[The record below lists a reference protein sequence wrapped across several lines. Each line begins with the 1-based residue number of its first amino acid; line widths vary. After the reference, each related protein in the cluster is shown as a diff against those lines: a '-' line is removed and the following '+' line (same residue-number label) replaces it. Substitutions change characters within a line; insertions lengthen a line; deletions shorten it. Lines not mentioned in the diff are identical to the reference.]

1 MPVTFEQLVGRARE
15 GLGPELEQAL
25 SLRDDQLRAVLD
37 RIVKATIAGL
47 GFHVAD
53 TTGEVCDP
61 RPKAP
66 EFEYAQRGPRWPGS
80 GRVGGRRR

>member
-1 MPVTFEQLVGRARE
+1 MVTFEQLVGRARE

-61 RPKAP
+61 RPKEHV
-66 EFEYAQRGPRWPGS
+66 EFSYSRNPRYSGGPARK
-80 GRVGGRRR
+80 RR